1 MLPPLK
7 HIKLVIWDF
16 LDMTCMYPT
25 WMDNVLD
32 RMRRGLGP
40 ERRQPVF
47 NLGCDNAPYVI
58 TDESLVVL
66 VVVVVAIEI

>member
-32 RMRRGLGP
+32 RMRTGLGP
-40 ERRQPVF
+40 ERRQPEF
-47 NLGCDNAPYVI
+47 NLGCDIVPYVI
-58 TDESLVVL
+58 TDESLVV